1 MSQTGTRES
10 KRRSKA
16 APPALK
22 PPGSMGCIGAIAVY
36 LGLWAVLV
44 AATRGVP
51 WALALGLPAVLAFVL
66 IVVGYLYGITL
77 LALVHWRWSRRGLRC
92 LVVYSQSPRWEDY
105 IRTRWLS
112 RLEGAAITLNW
123 SERSSWRGN
132 LAVRVF
138 RHFCGQQRNF
148 NPAVVVFRG
157 LEQPYVF
164 RFFYA
169 FQQAAAGRP
178 EYLARLEAEM
188 FKTLG
193 ADAPSSGPNGGG
205 TG

>member
-1 MSQTGTRES
+1 MSQTGTREN
-10 KRRSKA
+10 KRSSKA
-16 APPALK
+16 APPALE
-22 PPGSMGCIGAIAVY
+22 PPISMGCIGAIAVY

-66 IVVGYLYGITL
+66 IVGGYLYGITL

-92 LVVYSQSPRWEDY
+92 LVVYSQSTKWEDY
-105 IRTRWLS
+105 IRTRWLT

-123 SERSSWRGN
+123 SERSSWRGS

-138 RHFCGQQRNF
+138 RHFCGQHRNF

-169 FQQAAAGRP
+169 FQQSAAGRS
-178 EYLARLEAEM
+178 EYLARLEADM
-188 FKTLG
+188 WKVLG
-193 ADAPSSGPNGGG
+193 ADTTLPGRRGGAA
-205 TG
+205 